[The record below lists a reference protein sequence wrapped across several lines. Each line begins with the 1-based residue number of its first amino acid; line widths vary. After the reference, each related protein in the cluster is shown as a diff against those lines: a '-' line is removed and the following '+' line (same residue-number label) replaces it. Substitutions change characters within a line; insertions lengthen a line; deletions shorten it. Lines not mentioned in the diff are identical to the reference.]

1 MVPES
6 DAGADLGR
14 DAQALVPGLEVVP
27 TGALTEST
35 FVREQSAMSLEELK
49 QVLQVSRAAYEEVA
63 AQPPVSSHARFD
75 VLEWVP
81 LEP

>member
-1 MVPES
+1 MPAPIWAAMRKLLSPV
-6 DAGADLGR
+6 
-14 DAQALVPGLEVVP
+14 LEVVP

-35 FVREQSAMSLEELK
+35 FVREQSAMSLDELK

>member
-1 MVPES
+1 VPES

-14 DAQALVPGLEVVP
+14 DAQAVVAGLQVVP

-35 FVREQSAMSLEELK
+35 FVREQGCMPLEELK
-49 QVLQVSRAAYEEVA
+49 QLLQVSRAAYEETA

-75 VLEWVP
+75 ILEWVP